1 MNAKGLVLLAG
12 VAIVAVA
19 ATTYVL
25 QNRSTR
31 VVTDRRGETVFATLR
46 DKGADIAS
54 IELQDGDRSITV
66 VRKDNG
72 FVAAG
77 SEYPVKLDVVR
88 DIVASTATLRFEEAK
103 TSDPSRY
110 GDIGLGAPGSSD
122 GGKQIIIKGSGD
134 ATLAY
139 FLLGQRDMSV
149 GGPQGGVY
157 AKIGDAAQTWLLRG
171 EVKAPTS
178 KSDWFDNVLAR
189 IEPAKFAKI
198 ELVGDNKD
206 PISVSSPEEGKELVL
221 ANIPE
226 KHEVEPGKITR
237 MSGVIETLDFQDV
250 RKAGNGAL
258 APRQYVAE
266 TRDGLVVKIT
276 PVGDLGENWV
286 RIEVSSK
293 AEASAEQA
301 KALSAKVSGRDFRI
315 AGYQVEMFGWTMS
328 EMTSEQKS

>member
-1 MNAKGLVLLAG
+1 MNAKGLVSLAG

-19 ATTYVL
+19 AATYVL

-54 IELQDGDRSITV
+54 IELRDGDRSITV
-66 VRKDNG
+66 VRKGDG
-72 FVAAG
+72 FVDAG
-77 SEYPVKLDVVR
+77 SDYPVKLEVVR
-88 DIVASTATLRFEEAK
+88 DLVATTATLRFEEAK
-103 TSDPSRY
+103 TADPARY
-110 GDIGLGAPGSSD
+110 GDIGLGAPGASD

-134 ATLAY
+134 ATLAN
-139 FLLGQRDMSV
+139 FLLGHRDMSV
-149 GGPQGGVY
+149 GGPQGGVHV
-157 AKIGDAAQTWLLRG
+157 KIGDAAQTWLLRG

-178 KSDWFDNVLAR
+178 KSDWFDNILLR
-189 IEPAKFAKI
+189 TETAKIAKI

-206 PISVSSPEEGKELVL
+206 PITVSSPEEGKELVL

-237 MSGVIETLDFQDV
+237 MSGLIETLDFQDV
-250 RKAGNGAL
+250 RKAGSGAL

-266 TRDGLVVKIT
+266 TRDGLVLKIT
-276 PVGDLGENWV
+276 PVGDLSENWV

-301 KALSAKVSGRDFRI
+301 KALAAKVAGRDFRI
-315 AGYQVEMFGWTMS
+315 AGYQVEMFGWTMG